1 MYNAVGKVVIAVR
14 DGWALPEINAE
25 KCTGCG
31 TCVEQC
37 PTQAV
42 EMTEEGPCIVRP
54 QDCTYCTDCEA
65 ICPEGAIQCPYE
77 ITWDENCSQN
87 VETLG

>member
-1 MYNAVGKVVIAVR
+1 MI
-14 DGWALPEINAE
+14 DGWAVPEIDPE

-31 TCVEQC
+31 SCVEQC

-42 EMTEEGPCIVRP
+42 EMAEEGPRIVRP
-54 QDCTYCTDCEA
+54 EDCTYCTECEA

-77 ITWDENCSQN
+77 ITWEDG
-87 VETLG
+87 TLGRQNMST